1 MDQISPVTIMEITHV
16 TTVLIWSSGSY
27 CYSGQLLN
35 ESPAGKK
42 KEKKVMFAEQVIH
55 AAIFFCACL
64 ICVPSLR
71 DLDGPLLILITLTWS
86 HDLASSS
93 L

>member
-1 MDQISPVTIMEITHV
+1 VALIATPDNFLMK
-16 TTVLIWSSGSY
+16 VL
-27 CYSGQLLN
+27 L
-35 ESPAGKK
+35 EKK
-42 KEKKVMFAEQVIH
+42 GKKVMFAEQVIH

>member
-1 MDQISPVTIMEITHV
+1 VALIATPDNFLMK
-16 TTVLIWSSGSY
+16 VL
-27 CYSGQLLN
+27 L
-35 ESPAGKK
+35 KK
-42 KEKKVMFAEQVIH
+42 KEGKKIMFAEQVIH

-71 DLDGPLLILITLTWS
+71 DPDGPLLILITLTWS